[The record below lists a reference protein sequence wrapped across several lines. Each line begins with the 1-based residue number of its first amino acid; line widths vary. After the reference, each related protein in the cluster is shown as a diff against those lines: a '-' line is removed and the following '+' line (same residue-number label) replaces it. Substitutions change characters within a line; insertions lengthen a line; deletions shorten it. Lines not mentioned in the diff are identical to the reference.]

1 VTGGRLPSSFQFIF
15 RNEPGDAYLAA
26 VSKFILNA
34 FDFGDATAP
43 EESLQPE
50 EVPPEETV
58 PPDEKSATENR
69 KRAES
74 VSSPHNAP
82 YLSEF
87 DPCIVRVILT
97 DRRSGNIPN
106 GDSRR

>member
-1 VTGGRLPSSFQFIF
+1 MTSLRTQFIF

-43 EESLQPE
+43 ESSLQPDE
-50 EVPPEETV
+50 APLEETV
-58 PPDEKSATENR
+58 SPDEKSATENR

-74 VSSPHNAP
+74 VSTPHNAP
-82 YLSEF
+82 YLSKSG
-87 DPCIVRVILT
+87 LT
-97 DRRSGNIPN
+97 QRHTS
-106 GDSRR
+106 

>member
-1 VTGGRLPSSFQFIF
+1 MLQVERPPLTLHTQFIF

-43 EESLQPE
+43 EESLQPDDAGLL
-50 EVPPEETV
+50 VPTAG
-58 PPDEKSATENR
+58 DDQNASQNR

-74 VSSPHNAP
+74 ISTPHNAP
-82 YLSEF
+82 YLSE
-87 DPCIVRVILT
+87 
-97 DRRSGNIPN
+97 
-106 GDSRR
+106 

>member
-1 VTGGRLPSSFQFIF
+1 MQFIF

-43 EESLQPE
+43 EESLQPDDATASLA
-50 EVPPEETV
+50 PPTA
-58 PPDEKSATENR
+58 DQGNATETR

-74 VSSPHNAP
+74 ISTPHNAP
-82 YLSEF
+82 YLSMCPSRYLSSSYF
-87 DPCIVRVILT
+87 ADLQQYRPCDLQ
-97 DRRSGNIPN
+97 N
-106 GDSRR
+106 GHFGG

>member
-1 VTGGRLPSSFQFIF
+1 MTPLRIQFIF

-43 EESLQPE
+43 ESSLQPDE
-50 EVPPEETV
+50 APPEETV
-58 PPDEKSATENR
+58 SPDEKSATENR

-74 VSSPHNAP
+74 VSTPHNAP
-82 YLSEF
+82 YLSK
-87 DPCIVRVILT
+87 
-97 DRRSGNIPN
+97 SGQTQPHP
-106 GDSRR
+106 S